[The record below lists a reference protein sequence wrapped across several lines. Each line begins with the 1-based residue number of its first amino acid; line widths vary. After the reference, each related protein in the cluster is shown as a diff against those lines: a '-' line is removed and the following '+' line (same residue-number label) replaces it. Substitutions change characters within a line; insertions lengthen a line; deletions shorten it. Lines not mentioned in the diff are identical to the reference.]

1 MAISEQQLQAD
12 LLIAGVIRAVALM
25 SLIALVAICHIYGDK
40 IQIGMD
46 EQPRIYIRTVLY
58 VVAITTF
65 PVMKFIRHVLVRLNQ
80 TAKGNST
87 PKSRYAV
94 TIIISM
100 AIAESIGIYGFA
112 MYVLGDGYNTLYIFT
127 ILSAL
132 AMYLYRPKVEEY
144 QAVVES
150 IGHDSLSTG
159 SGSPD

>member
-12 LLIAGVIRAVALM
+12 LLAAGVIRAVALM

-46 EQPRIYIRTVLY
+46 EQSRIFIRTVLY
-58 VVAITTF
+58 VVAIMTF

-87 PKSRYAV
+87 PKSRYSV

-100 AIAESIGIYGFA
+100 AIAESIAMYGFA

-132 AMYLYRPKVEEY
+132 AMYIYKPKVEEY
-144 QAVVES
+144 QTIVERIS
-150 IGHDSLSTG
+150 HASLSGG

>member
-1 MAISEQQLQAD
+1 MTISEQQLQAD
-12 LLIAGVIRAVALM
+12 LLMAGIIRAVALM
-25 SLIALVAICHIYGDK
+25 SLIALVVICHLYGDK

-46 EQPRIYIRTVLY
+46 EQSRIFIRTVLY

-80 TAKGNST
+80 TAKGNRT

-132 AMYLYRPKVEEY
+132 AMYLYKPKVEEY
-144 QAVVES
+144 QAIVKS
-150 IGHDSLSTG
+150 ISNSSLPTG
-159 SGSPD
+159 SRSPN